1 MDDGLPSYMLD
12 QPKPLRD
19 LWPEID
25 IQLIKRLVLS
35 IKVENIHAQIRQT
48 M

>member
-12 QPKPLRD
+12 HPKPLRD
-19 LWPEID
+19 LCSKID
-25 IQLIKRLVLS
+25 IQLIKRLALS